1 MEKKNR
7 FSRFDLHR
15 KSGFWLVIILIVS
28 FSVLAIFLTTTSS
41 CMEQVLGENQTPITY
56 KYINKGIKIRRH
68 GYYVRFDYKG
78 QEYRTSISK
87 KEYQDIEQSI
97 MPKVYLCERYD
108 IAFTYFEYGKRKF
121 YAKYTRW
128 LAILISTGLLVV
140 VMRKINKITAHNKN
154 AEKILSIMKEAGEP
168 MHICD
173 LAKAIG
179 VENRELEKII
189 SSMRYAHAV
198 RALKGS
204 FWQLR

>member
-15 KSGFWLVIILIVS
+15 KSGFWLVIILIAL
-28 FSVLAIFLTTTSS
+28 FSGLAIFLTTTSS

-56 KYINKGIKIRRH
+56 KYINKGIKIRRR
-68 GYYVRFDYKG
+68 GYYIRFDYKG
-78 QEYRTSISK
+78 QEYETSISK

-97 MPKVYLCERYD
+97 MPKMYLCERYD
-108 IAFTYFEYGKRKF
+108 IAFTNFEYGKRKF

-140 VMRKINKITAHNKN
+140 VMRKINKITIHNKN

-168 MHICD
+168 IHTCD

-179 VENRELEKII
+179 LENKEVEKII
-189 SSMRYAHAV
+189 SSMRSAV
-198 RALKGS
+198 SPLKGG